1 MHIIDNLDKMNYFL
15 KEHKLVQLIQYEI
28 YNLNIPIFI
37 KEIEFVILKQNEISR
52 PWSFYPRTLQ
62 NI

>member
-52 PWSFYPRTLQ
+52 P
-62 NI
+62 